1 MDRESGSAR
10 RYLIHIL
17 LLVAVFVM
25 SLTAFP
31 VHAVQAQSADT
42 LYTTGSR
49 YYSDGDYD
57 KAEEYFRKA
66 LAINRQHTSSMFMLG
81 ETLSTDVRRLTEAED
96 WYIKAIA
103 SARGDK
109 SITPRALFSLGKL
122 CILLG
127 KQEDALDNFKKLLA
141 DYPDFYDTASV
152 YNHMGVA
159 AYRLDRYDKAL
170 EYFKDALKKDP
181 MLMEATFNMKN
192 VQSKLSILNSARYH
206 QRMGDDKTAIE
217 MYKGA
222 IDSYPNYVA
231 AWYQLG
237 MLYLSEG
244 NYADAVKRLER
255 AKVLN
260 HGFTTDK
267 EIPYMLAK
275 AYAGRDQEGD
285 RDTAL
290 GIYAVIGTY
299 KDSGILAGELYMDK
313 GELDRAEEL
322 IKPYTALENERPL
335 RAEAYFQMGVLC
347 NKKGDKSGAIGYFQK
362 ALAED
367 PKIEKY
373 KHPPV
378 DGFTPA
384 PPPQPAKD
392 DEDTGGYED
401 YGDYGG

>member
-1 MDRESGSAR
+1 MAVV
-10 RYLIHIL
+10 
-17 LLVAVFVM
+17 LLVLLA
-25 SLTAFP
+25 SFP
-31 VHAVQAQSADT
+31 GQAISAQSADS
-42 LYTTGSR
+42 LYTSGSR

-57 KAEEYFRKA
+57 MAEEYFRKA
-66 LAINRQHTSSMFMLG
+66 LAVNKRHTSSMFMLG
-81 ETLSTDVRRLTEAED
+81 ETISTDVRRLTEAED
-96 WYIKAIA
+96 WYTKAIA
-103 SARGDK
+103 AARGDK

-127 KQEDALDNFKKLLA
+127 KHEEALDNFKKLLS
-141 DYPDFYDTASV
+141 DYPEFYDMASV

-159 AYRLDRYDKAL
+159 SYRLDRYDKAL

-206 QRMGDDKTAIE
+206 QRMGNNEAAIE

-237 MLYLSEG
+237 LLYLGEG
-244 NYADAVKRLER
+244 EYNEAIRRLER
-255 AKVLN
+255 AKFLN

-275 AYAGRDQEGD
+275 AYSGRGKESDI
-285 RDTAL
+285 DTAL
-290 GIYAVIGTY
+290 GIYAGIGTY
-299 KDSGILAGELYMDK
+299 KDSGILAGELYMGR

-322 IKPYTALENERPL
+322 IRPYTAMENERPL
-335 RAEAYFQMGVLC
+335 RAEAYYQMGMLC
-347 NKKGDKSGAIGYFQK
+347 MKKGDRPGALGYFQK

-367 PKIEKY
+367 PKVEKY

-378 DGFTPA
+378 DGFVPA
-384 PPPQPAKD
+384 PSPEPGL
-392 DEDTGGYED
+392 DEDETGGYED

>member
-1 MDRESGSAR
+1 LFAS
-10 RYLIHIL
+10 
-17 LLVAVFVM
+17 
-25 SLTAFP
+25 FP
-31 VHAVQAQSADT
+31 GQANCAQSADS
-42 LYTTGSR
+42 LYTSGSR

-66 LAINRQHTSSMFMLG
+66 LAVNKRHTSSMFMLG
-81 ETLSTDVRRLTEAED
+81 ETVSTDVRRLTEAEE
-96 WYIKAIA
+96 WYTKAISA
-103 SARGDK
+103 ARGDK

-122 CILLG
+122 YILLG
-127 KQEDALDNFKKLLA
+127 KHEEALDSFKRLLSE
-141 DYPDFYDTASV
+141 YPEFYDLASV

-206 QRMGDDKTAIE
+206 QRMGNNKAAIE
-217 MYKGA
+217 MYEGA

-237 MLYLSEG
+237 LLYLGEG
-244 NYADAVKRLER
+244 EYNDAIRRLER
-255 AKVLN
+255 AKFLN

-275 AYAGRDQEGD
+275 AYAGRGKDGD
-285 RDTAL
+285 IDTAL
-290 GIYAVIGTY
+290 GIYAGIGTY
-299 KDSGILAGELYMDK
+299 KDSGILAGELYMGK
-313 GELDRAEEL
+313 GELERAEEL

-335 RAEAYFQMGVLC
+335 RAEAYYQMGVLC
-347 NKKGDKSGAIGYFQK
+347 NRRGDTQGALGYFQK

-367 PKIEKY
+367 PKVEKY
-373 KHPPV
+373 KHPPI
-378 DGFTPA
+378 DGFVPA
-384 PPPQPAKD
+384 PQPEPGQ
-392 DEDTGGYED
+392 DEDDTGGYED